1 MSIAKNTKETYLEE
15 IIDNLNGNN
24 RELPVDCK
32 PRTREEV
39 LLSEI
44 EKGTQNIS
52 TMLDGYYD
60 MSEIDDLINKIELTP
75 GPQGE
80 PGPQGPKGEP
90 GEPGPQGPQG
100 PQGLQGPQGPQGP
113 KGEPGVSHTHDNKDV
128 LDTISLSTLDDI
140 SKVSEIENT
149 LNDHLENHPEGGG
162 NLNPEDLLDYLHREN
177 DKATV
182 KEIIENSDE
191 HFFTPQSFVA
201 ALNDLENNGAFSAI
215 VSINGRVGRVTL
227 TREDV
232 ELENV
237 INQRQATKVEFD
249 EHVGDGSVHVT
260 KEERSQMYIEMG
272 KVMSNSNKKMD
283 KILDKATVEMTI
295 IGEDDTTFTTP
306 KGLRALVDSV
316 ISPTLNVY
324 SLLDYGSKT
333 PIVVAEINPGQI
345 YYSNE
350 DVVVGDI
357 ELSTTPKIAN
367 EYIEILSTDCS
378 ELNEIYLFTK

>member
-1 MSIAKNTKETYLEE
+1 MSIAKNTKETFLEE
-15 IIDNLNGNN
+15 IIDNLNGNK
-24 RELPVDCK
+24 RQLPVDCK

-39 LLSEI
+39 LLAEI

-52 TMLDGYYD
+52 TMLSDYYD
-60 MSEIDDLINKIELTP
+60 KSEIDNLLNEIELTP
-75 GPQGE
+75 GPQG
-80 PGPQGPKGEP
+80 PQGE
-90 GEPGPQGPQG
+90 QGPQG
-100 PQGLQGPQGPQGP
+100 PQG
-113 KGEPGVSHTHDNKDV
+113 EPGVSHEHDNKEV
-128 LDTISLSTLDDI
+128 LDLISQTTLDDI
-140 SKVSEIENT
+140 DKINEIENT
-149 LNDHLENHPEGGG
+149 LNEHLENHPEGGG

-201 ALNDLENNGAFSAI
+201 ALNDLENDGAFSAI

-249 EHVGDGSVHVT
+249 EHVDNDDMHFSKT
-260 KEERSQMYIEMG
+260 ERENMYIEIG
-272 KVMSNSNKKMD
+272 KAMSSSNKKLD
-283 KILDKATVEMTI
+283 KLADKATVEITVQ
-295 IGEDDTTFTTP
+295 GEDDATFVTP
-306 KGLRALVDSV
+306 KGLRALVES
-316 ISPTLNVY
+316 ILEPTLNVY
-324 SLLDYGSKT
+324 SLLDYGAKT

-357 ELSTTPKIAN
+357 ELSTTPKIAT
-367 EYIEILSTDCS
+367 EHIEILSTDCS
-378 ELNEIYLFTK
+378 ELNGVYLFTK